1 MIIYR
6 IVNKLNGKSYIGQSV
21 FNFNK
26 RYKGGRWWDYTH
38 NILLKNSIA
47 KNGLENFEFEIL
59 ENNVDNIEE
68 LNKLEIF
75 YADKYNSYR
84 PMVII

>member
-26 RYKGGRWWDYTH
+26 RYKGGRWW
-38 NILLKNSIA
+38 
-47 KNGLENFEFEIL
+47 EM
-59 ENNVDNIEE
+59 V
-68 LNKLEIF
+68 
-75 YADKYNSYR
+75 YR
-84 PMVII
+84 